1 MDEDA
6 VREQRRFRRYDLKLP
21 VELIRAGS
29 HRLSRLGRTRNL
41 SSGGVLFKLHFQL
54 ELGDPIEYFIT
65 LPFSPGPGADVRLL
79 CRGKVVR
86 LERPKADVATASGK
100 LVAVAATL
108 ERHEFVRPS
117 HPQAGRDSAGRS

>member
-6 VREQRRFRRYDLKLP
+6 VREQRRFHRYDLKLP

-29 HRLSRLGRTRNL
+29 HRLSRLGKTRNL
-41 SSGGVLFKLHFQL
+41 SSGGVLFKLHSQL
-54 ELGDPIEYFIT
+54 KLGDPIEYFIT
-65 LPFSPGPGADVRLL
+65 LPFSLEPGADLRLH

-100 LVAVAATL
+100 RVAVAATL
-108 ERHEFVRPS
+108 ERHEFVRHS
-117 HPQAGRDSAGRS
+117 